1 MSRLPIR
8 LRLTIVFAAAMA
20 IVLAAAGWF
29 VYLRVASDLS
39 RALDTELRSRAQDLS
54 ALVQHGG
61 SLRPTGVGL
70 IERGE
75 SFAEVVATDGRVLD
89 STPPIGAQR
98 LLTQAELTAAA
109 KGPVFA
115 NRS

>member
-1 MSRLPIR
+1 
-8 LRLTIVFAAAMA
+8 MA
-20 IVLAAAGWF
+20 IVFAAAGWF

-61 SLRPTGVGL
+61 SLRPTEAGL

-75 SFAEVVATDGRVLD
+75 SFAEVVAADGRVLD
-89 STPPIGAQR
+89 ATPPIARKR
-98 LLTQAELTAAA
+98 LFTPGEIAAA
-109 KGPVFA
+109 QSGPVFA
-115 NRS
+115 DT